1 MQVYVLRQD
10 YASAYLIALYLQ
22 ATRPSDPEAVRDAG
36 IFLYYLKRY
45 PGKLGPWDEGGVS
58 FGAGPWP

>member
-1 MQVYVLRQD
+1 MLRQD

-45 PGKLGPWDEGGVS
+45 PGKPGPWGESGLALVLAIGRE
-58 FGAGPWP
+58 